1 MAYAKVS
8 GSSSCTAEGYEYYDD
23 SPEGCVA
30 AAEELGFDFTISR
43 NLNQAVPVQHNLD
56 QDIPRRFCVVCV
68 NMIYRGRPTMLFF
81 DREESSKNPTQCNQD
96 GRQTKYHVCRVPG
109 NTNYFLFVN
118 LSRIPFLFRINCS
131 FCII

>member
-1 MAYAKVS
+1 MNYAKVL

-56 QDIPRRFCVVCV
+56 KIFPEDFALYV
-68 NMIYRGRPTMLFF
+68 
-81 DREESSKNPTQCNQD
+81 
-96 GRQTKYHVCRVPG
+96 
-109 NTNYFLFVN
+109 
-118 LSRIPFLFRINCS
+118 
-131 FCII
+131 